1 MMNRRLDVTADV
13 FISIM
18 KTTIWDVVKMSLSE
32 GQSLLEVRIMRIS
45 RLLRNGSVAG
55 MTVDSVLFLKEK
67 CAITCE
73 DQ

>member
-1 MMNRRLDVTADV
+1 MNRRLDVTADV

-18 KTTIWDVVKMSLSE
+18 KTAIWDVVKMSLSE
-32 GQSLLEVRIMRIS
+32 DQSLLEVRIMGIS
-45 RLLRNGSVAG
+45 WLLRNGSVAG
-55 MTVDSVLFLKEK
+55 TTVDSVLFLKEK